1 LIAASA
7 SGASTVPIR
16 SPFLQRTVIRHS
28 RSGFLGDGI
37 SSSTTSIRV
46 ERLKVAADRLQL
58 FRRQLASVKDRLSSH
73 GVTLIAYSSTA
84 AAARIALD
92 QNP

>member
-1 LIAASA
+1 
-7 SGASTVPIR
+7 
-16 SPFLQRTVIRHS
+16 VIRHS
-28 RSGFLGDGI
+28 RSGCLGDGI

-73 GVTLIAYSSTA
+73 GVTLTAHPSTA
-84 AAARIALD
+84 AAARIALN
-92 QNP
+92 QIP

>member
-1 LIAASA
+1 LGIS
-7 SGASTVPIR
+7 
-16 SPFLQRTVIRHS
+16 VIRHS

-58 FRRQLASVKDRLSSH
+58 FRRQLASVKHRLSGH
-73 GVTLIAYSSTA
+73 DVTLTEPGEPGSNAGHG
-84 AAARIALD
+84 REV
-92 QNP
+92 